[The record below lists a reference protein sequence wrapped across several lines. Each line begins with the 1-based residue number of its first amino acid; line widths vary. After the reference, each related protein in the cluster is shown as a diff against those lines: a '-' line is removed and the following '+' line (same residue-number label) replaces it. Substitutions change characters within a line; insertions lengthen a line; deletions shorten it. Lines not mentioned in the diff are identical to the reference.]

1 MGQYVEFVA
10 NRMLAD
16 LGYEPLYGA
25 KNLFDW
31 MDMISLEG
39 TTNFFEK
46 RVGEYQK
53 SGVGRGVAGA
63 GRGRAARVR

>member
-25 KNLFDW
+25 KNPFDW

-46 RVGEYQK
+46 RVGDYRK
-53 SGVGRGVAGA
+53 AGVMDTKEDRMFDLGA
-63 GRGRAARVR
+63 TF